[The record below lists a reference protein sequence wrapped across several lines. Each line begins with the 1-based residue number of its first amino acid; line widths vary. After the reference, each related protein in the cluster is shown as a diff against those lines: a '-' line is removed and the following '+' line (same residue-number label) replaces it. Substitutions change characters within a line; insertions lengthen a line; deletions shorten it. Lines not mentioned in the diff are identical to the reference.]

1 MVNIEKK
8 KKKVKRNI
16 SHTLNRSSV
25 GMKELATEKNLD
37 NRTGS
42 FSLKP

>member
-1 MVNIEKK
+1 MVNTEKK
-8 KKKVKRNI
+8 IERNI

-25 GMKELATEKNLD
+25 GTKDLATEKNLD